1 MSHYSLLILLSTWSQ
16 SETIAASECF
26 KYIWFSYHESWNRK
40 DHGSEYW
47 TGCNI
52 KIRWGGGGG
61 KGSQKSFPS
70 YSLFCGL
77 FQTPSQSLKSLF
89 FTAILPIFKSLLTT
103 FFSYLKIPKTYDPIL
118 WKIQPIIVN
127 TVTKKRPHPAV
138 HPHRPFIRKQPLQ
151 NKTKELSGIH
161 KVSLVY
167 FRSNFSWEGG
177 GGASNLG
184 WSRYSFVSHIRL
196 WFRWSRIRVII
207 KKKKKM
213 VYSLTCQY
221 FVV

>member
-1 MSHYSLLILLSTWSQ
+1 MNHGIARIMDLSIGLDVTSK
-16 SETIAASECF
+16 S
-26 KYIWFSYHESWNRK
+26 
-40 DHGSEYW
+40 
-47 TGCNI
+47 
-52 KIRWGGGGG
+52 GGGGG
-61 KGSQKSFPS
+61 GGRAHKNPFPVIA
-70 YSLFCGL
+70 YSVAYFRPH
-77 FQTPSQSLKSLF
+77 PSRLSRFF

-207 KKKKKM
+207 KKKKKKM
-213 VYSLTCQY
+213 VYSLTC
-221 FVV
+221 

>member
-77 FQTPSQSLKSLF
+77 FQTPS
-89 FTAILPIFKSLLTT
+89 
-103 FFSYLKIPKTYDPIL
+103 
-118 WKIQPIIVN
+118 
-127 TVTKKRPHPAV
+127 
-138 HPHRPFIRKQPLQ
+138 
-151 NKTKELSGIH
+151 
-161 KVSLVY
+161 
-167 FRSNFSWEGG
+167 
-177 GGASNLG
+177 
-184 WSRYSFVSHIRL
+184 
-196 WFRWSRIRVII
+196 
-207 KKKKKM
+207 
-213 VYSLTCQY
+213 
-221 FVV
+221 